1 MTDTAGTGSPSRP
14 DAPPAADPAWR
25 GPGPSL
31 DGQTPA
37 LPPRRHPAG
46 RDPSLRVPLWVRL
59 LDLATVA
66 LVVAAVYVFVFGGV
80 NARIFGIRLLIKS
93 PMRALKRAAAIAIVR
108 HLVYRRPTLAARLR
122 SGLQQARP
130 TWQAWERRWPVA
142 FTVVPIAIVTRL
154 LVLAVGLVAVLVLGY
169 APAAPPYR
177 ISVSELANLPIRWD
191 AGWYLT
197 IALEGYAWTATPRGQ
212 ETIAFF
218 PAYPMLIRAV
228 GLFRLDRQT
237 EVWGVWLA
245 VLVSVVLFA
254 GALAYVY
261 RLAVRAGTPD
271 AARTSVLLLAAY
283 PYALF
288 FGLPYTESL
297 FLLATAGAISH
308 QVERQY
314 GRAALFALVAG
325 LSRPNGVLVGVPL
338 GLFLLRHFWADW
350 RSTPGA
356 TVGGAVGR
364 TWPGLLAVLAPAL
377 GVGIFSFACWWHTGN
392 AFPWLQAQAAG
403 WNRSSTQFWRFF
415 DDLHKLLAPG
425 LEVALGW
432 RPFDVF
438 NLLASVLALL
448 AIWPVGRRLGPE
460 LAAYVAV
467 STMVPL
473 VYGGLMSMGRF
484 TSVLF
489 PIFLWL
495 GLALGPRARD
505 ATLLAFVAGQ
515 TLLAAFFFTWRPV
528 F

>member
-1 MTDTAGTGSPSRP
+1 MTDAAGAGTPP
-14 DAPPAADPAWR
+14 QADAPVSSDPARR
-25 GPGPSL
+25 GPGASL
-31 DGQTPA
+31 DAQTPA

-46 RDPSLRVPLWVRL
+46 HDPGLRVPLWVRL
-59 LDLATVA
+59 LDLATMA
-66 LVVAAVYVFVFGGV
+66 LVAAAIYVFVFGGV
-80 NARIFGIRLLIKS
+80 NVRILGLRLLVKS

-108 HLVYRRPTLAARLR
+108 HLLYRRPTLAARLR
-122 SGLQQARP
+122 SGVQQARP

-177 ISVSELANLPIRWD
+177 ISVSECSNLPLRWD

-197 IALEGYAWTATPRGQ
+197 IALEGYTWTATPRGQ
-212 ETIAFF
+212 ENIAFF
-218 PAYPMLIRAV
+218 PAYPMLVRAV
-228 GLFRLDRQT
+228 GLFQLDRQT
-237 EVWGVWLA
+237 EVWGAWLA
-245 VLVSVVLFA
+245 AIVSTVLFA
-254 GALAYVY
+254 CALAYVY
-261 RLAVRAGTPD
+261 RLALRAGTPD
-271 AARTSVLLLAAY
+271 TARTSVLLLAAY

-288 FGLPYTESL
+288 FGVPYTESL
-297 FLLATAGAISH
+297 FLLATAGAIYH
-308 QVERQY
+308 QVGAHY
-314 GRAALFALVAG
+314 GRAALFALTAG
-325 LSRPNGVLVGVPL
+325 LSRPNGLLVTVPL
-338 GLFLLRHFWADW
+338 GLYLLRQFWAVW
-350 RSTPGA
+350 RSAPGA
-356 TVGGAVGR
+356 TVGEAVRR

-377 GVGIFSFACWWHTGN
+377 GVGIFSLACWWHTGN
-392 AFPWLQAQAAG
+392 ALPWLQAQAAG
-403 WNRSSTQFWRFF
+403 WNRSSTQFLPFF
-415 DDLHKLLAPG
+415 DDLHRLLAPG

-438 NLLASVLALL
+438 NFLASVLALL

-467 STMVPL
+467 STLVPL

-505 ATLLAFVAGQ
+505 ATLLAFVSGQ
-515 TLLAAFFFTWRPV
+515 TLLAAFFFTWRQV